1 MKIPV
6 FVSSPTDLSRSQRRT
21 RQRIFQLLDDLN
33 LEPRALGQTDYPTQL
48 PLREVRTVARHCSGA
63 VILGF
68 EQIRADTGTIKPGTP
83 KQVSIKKSISFPTP
97 WNQLEAGI
105 LFSMDLPMLVF
116 REPSITGGIFDVG
129 VTDVFVHI
137 MPATNLSRTERTAL
151 QDVFL
156 KWQANVR
163 RQYYGE

>member
-6 FVSSPTDLSRSQRRT
+6 FVSSPTTLAAAQNRARKH
-21 RQRIFQLLDDLN
+21 IFKLLDDLN
-33 LEPRALGQTDYPTQL
+33 LEPRALGQSDYPTQL
-48 PLREVRTVARHCSGA
+48 PLREVHTIARHCSGA

-68 EQIRADTGTIKPGTP
+68 EQVRATAGMIKPGTP
-83 KQVSIKKSISFPTP
+83 RQDAIRKPVSFPTP

-105 LFSMDLPMLVF
+105 LFSMGLPMLVF
-116 REPSITGGIFDVG
+116 REPGISGGIFDAG
-129 VTDVFVHI
+129 VTEVFIHN
-137 MPATNLSRTERTAL
+137 MPAQNLSKADETSL

-163 RQYYGE
+163 RRYYDE